1 MGLLDKVKKNEVI
14 LGFEDYCF
22 LLRGQEKSGKDL
34 RNGTLV
40 LAEKGWTPIEQITT
54 NDMVYG
60 VDGKLHNVLGVFPQG
75 KKQCYKLTFSDG
87 TTAESSAT
95 HLWEVI
101 ERVQYKSKNTGLKN
115 TVMKV
120 RKVMELQEIIKVI
133 KERGYKTHELYRFEL
148 PLLENPVEFKKAE
161 LPINPYL
168 LGLLIGDGCLTVNN
182 ITFSNTEKDVIDKF
196 KDIVYNDYGYEVVQY
211 NGNNIQYIIKS
222 GYQTNK
228 LKQQLDDLGLL
239 HKYSGEKFIPKQYLY
254 SSIEQ
259 RKMLLQG
266 LIDTDGNIKAS
277 GNPIFSSTS
286 KQLCEDVAELARSLG
301 AVCTWELD
309 KREGKNDCYSI
320 NIMLKDNNIAV
331 SSVKHAEKIINK
343 CRMSKIL
350 VNIEETDIDDTT
362 CLFVNAPRHLFIIK
376 DYILTHN
383 TTLYSD
389 LVKEFY
395 HDTSKG
401 LLIPFE
407 KGYSAISDINV
418 FPITILPKTKIDGV
432 ERDGW
437 DVFSDLVN
445 ELIETRETNGV
456 KMVCIDTVDE
466 FMKVAIEKVKRLSII
481 ETGKPCKS
489 INDCF
494 GGYGRGR
501 ERLAVLIKEQTQ
513 KLRNAGYGVMYIG
526 HTKYKTLKTKI
537 DEVEYSILGSNLSE
551 DYDKMIANDADII
564 MMITN
569 EPKIVKGE
577 IVGHERKLRLRSDGF
592 YSAGS
597 RFANVPETI
606 ECSAKAFIEAFK
618 NAVKSASGIK
628 DDKELIEKAQVQ
640 HQEIL
645 KENEEQLPDPQ
656 EKFKIV
662 QAMKNKLN
670 DLSLEQKK
678 EFKELLSL
686 HNFDFK
692 EPNNNDL
699 DSLKLLVDKF
709 GLIV

>member
-1 MGLLDKVKKNEVI
+1 MGLLSKVKKNEVV

-22 LLRGQEKSGKDL
+22 LLRGQEKSGK
-34 RNGTLV
+34 T
-40 LAEKGWTPIEQITT
+40 
-54 NDMVYG
+54 
-60 VDGKLHNVLGVFPQG
+60 
-75 KKQCYKLTFSDG
+75 S
-87 TTAESSAT
+87 
-95 HLWEVI
+95 
-101 ERVQYKSKNTGLKN
+101 
-115 TVMKV
+115 
-120 RKVMELQEIIKVI
+120 
-133 KERGYKTHELYRFEL
+133 LY
-148 PLLENPVEFKKAE
+148 A
-161 LPINPYL
+161 
-168 LGLLIGDGCLTVNN
+168 
-182 ITFSNTEKDVIDKF
+182 
-196 KDIVYNDYGYEVVQY
+196 
-211 NGNNIQYIIKS
+211 
-222 GYQTNK
+222 
-228 LKQQLDDLGLL
+228 
-239 HKYSGEKFIPKQYLY
+239 
-254 SSIEQ
+254 
-259 RKMLLQG
+259 
-266 LIDTDGNIKAS
+266 
-277 GNPIFSSTS
+277 
-286 KQLCEDVAELARSLG
+286 
-301 AVCTWELD
+301 
-309 KREGKNDCYSI
+309 
-320 NIMLKDNNIAV
+320 
-331 SSVKHAEKIINK
+331 
-343 CRMSKIL
+343 
-350 VNIEETDIDDTT
+350 
-362 CLFVNAPRHLFIIK
+362 
-376 DYILTHN
+376 
-383 TTLYSD
+383 D

-395 HDTSKG
+395 GDTTKG

-418 FPITILPKTKIDGV
+418 FPITILPKTKIDGI
-432 ERDGW
+432 EKDGW
-437 DVFSDLVN
+437 DIFSELVN
-445 ELIETRETNGV
+445 ELIETRDENGI
-456 KMVCIDTVDE
+456 KLICIDTVDE

-494 GGYGRGR
+494 GGFGRGR
-501 ERLAVLIKEQTQ
+501 ERLAILIKEQTQ

-618 NAVKSASGIK
+618 NAVKNASGIT
-628 DDKELIEKAQVQ
+628 DDKELREKAKAQ
-640 HQEIL
+640 HEEIL
-645 KENEEQLPDPQ
+645 RESEEQLPDPQ
-656 EKFKIV
+656 EKIKIV

-670 DLSLEQKK
+670 DLSIEQKK

-692 EPNNNDL
+692 DPDNNDL